1 MTTPYERTKAVI
13 DTRALLQMLASANHV
28 NCHGNVQSVAQRL
41 LRHYPLNV
49 DLEVSAAALP
59 GVWATSGL

>member
-1 MTTPYERTKAVI
+1 
-13 DTRALLQMLASANHV
+13 MLASANHV